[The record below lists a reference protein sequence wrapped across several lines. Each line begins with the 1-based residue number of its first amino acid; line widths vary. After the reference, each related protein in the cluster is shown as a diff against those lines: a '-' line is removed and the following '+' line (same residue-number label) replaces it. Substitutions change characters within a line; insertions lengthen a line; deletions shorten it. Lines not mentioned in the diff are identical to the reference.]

1 MTAAPSQ
8 DRPFGLFLR
17 YPALERRLPR
27 LALLRRPSEV
37 HALDALAPGLWIKRD
52 DRAGLVYGGNK
63 PRKLEFLLADA
74 ISQGTDTVLTFGAI
88 GSHHA
93 LAVALC
99 GKQHGLRMI
108 LVAVGQPPTPHVLE
122 TLRRILDTGARVEFV
137 GSSSRAALSGAR
149 RWLLPG
155 VGRKRPLLVMPGGS
169 SPLGC
174 VGFVE
179 AALELEAQ
187 VQEGALPEPE
197 IITVPVGSM
206 GTAAGLLAGLSL
218 TALRSRV
225 LGVVVNDL
233 MPISARRVC
242 ALADQTLNFLRK
254 HDASFPDVKAD
265 RARLDLPRNWMG
277 RGYGHPTP
285 AGEQAIARAAGSGIA
300 LEGIYTGKTLAAVLD
315 HMGRDGGGSGSAPL
329 LFWNTFNS
337 IALPTFQG
345 ALDPGVLPRP
355 LRAFLQRSE
364 ALPAG

>member
-1 MTAAPSQ
+1 MTAVPSQ
-8 DRPFGLFLR
+8 DRPFELFLR
-17 YPALERRLPR
+17 YPALERQLPR
-27 LALLRRPSEV
+27 FALLRRPSEI
-37 HALDALAPGLWIKRD
+37 HALDALASGLWIKRD
-52 DRAGLVYGGNK
+52 DRAGVVYGGNK

-74 ISQGTDTVLTFGAI
+74 IARGTDTVLTFGAI

-108 LVAVGQPPTPHVLE
+108 LVAVGQPPTPHVLD
-122 TLRRILDTGARVEFV
+122 TLRRILETGARVEFV
-137 GSSSRAALSGAR
+137 GSSSRAALAGAR

-155 VGRKRPLLVMPGGS
+155 PGRKRPLLVMPGGS

-174 VGFVE
+174 VGFIE

-187 VQEGALPEPE
+187 VREGALPEPK
-197 IITVPVGSM
+197 IIAVPVGSM

-218 TALRSRV
+218 TTLRSRV

-242 ALADQTLNFLRK
+242 ALADQALSLLRK
-254 HDASFPDVKAD
+254 HDPSFPDVKAD
-265 RARLDLPRNWMG
+265 SARLDLPRKWMG

-285 AGEQAIARAAGSGIA
+285 EGEQAIARGADSGIA
-300 LEGIYTGKTLAAVLD
+300 LEGTYTGKTLAAVLD
-315 HMGRDGGGSGSAPL
+315 HMERAGGGRGSAPL
-329 LFWNTFNS
+329 LFWNTFS
-337 IALPTFQG
+337 STALPALQG

-364 ALPAG
+364 ARPAG